1 MELPGELTEKATL
14 RGKEFAWS
22 VADFPSVLVRAQE
35 LGYACLGGQFQ
46 FRPPGST
53 CEMYWLSADPDKR
66 EAQESWATFADRSC
80 GEVLDRFRSVLST
93 VDFLKEAQRWPDV
106 AELSGPAAEPR
117 EHLCFVAYFRDADRV
132 SN

>member
-22 VADFPSVLVRAQE
+22 VSDFPSVLTRARE

-66 EAQESWATFADRSC
+66 KAQESWATFADRSC
-80 GEVLDRFRSVLST
+80 GEVLDRFRAILNT
-93 VDFLKEAQRWPDV
+93 ADFHTEAQRWPDV
-106 AELSGPAAEPR
+106 AELSGPEENPLA
-117 EHLCFVAYFRDADRV
+117 HLCFVAYFRDTGRA